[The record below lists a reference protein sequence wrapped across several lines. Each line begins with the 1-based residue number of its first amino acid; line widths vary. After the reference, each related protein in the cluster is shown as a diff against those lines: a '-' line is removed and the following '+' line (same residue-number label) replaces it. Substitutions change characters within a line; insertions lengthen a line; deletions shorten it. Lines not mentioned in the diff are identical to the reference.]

1 MAEHQERPPSALA
14 HGPVKSDDIER
25 LRRDVDESDEHVAR
39 GRKTS
44 AARREAEL
52 HHAAE
57 ARRDLERDDG
67 PSPPDPATAK

>member
-1 MAEHQERPPSALA
+1 MADHQERPPSALA

-25 LRRDVDESDEHVAR
+25 LRRDVDESDERVTR
-39 GRKTS
+39 DRKAS

-52 HHAAE
+52 AE
-57 ARRDLERDDG
+57 ALEDG